1 MILQLSNGKCFYLTT
16 EQYLSLSDQ
25 DIKDITAC
33 GIGSYHSDP
42 FKGSIIK
49 QDKKKKEDII
59 YEEIDESIDYNE
71 ESDEIEITV
80 RREYITIDEI
90 EDIIDYDDDDE

>member
-49 QDKKKKEDII
+49 PHKKKEDVI
-59 YEEIDESIDYNE
+59 YEEIDTSIDYNE
-71 ESDEIEITV
+71 ESDEIEVTV
-80 RREYITIDEI
+80 RREYVTIDEI
-90 EDIIDYDDDDE
+90 EDIIDEDDDE